1 MAEKKALIIAAPN
14 AELTGSGPGLDKLL
28 KKAAL
33 FTSYTAG
40 DAIDGAV
47 EESAITHLQ
56 AAETEAAVEKGVS
69 LGLINLGTADAAAL
83 DAALVAVL
91 EGADR
96 KTVIAVAAKNGLA
109 LYGAGINGKAGKL
122 ERPASAKDIVPTLAY
137 IADFAIT
144 GDCTG
149 AILYQALKSPNLKLE
164 EIGKLKEALV
174 RMEGA
179 LARDNREPWDK
190 HDCA

>member
-1 MAEKKALIIAAPN
+1 MAEKKALIIAAKN
-14 AELTGSGPGLDKLL
+14 ADIAGGGAGLDKLL
-28 KKAAL
+28 KKAAV
-33 FTSYTAG
+33 FKNFISGDVAG
-40 DAIDGAV
+40 SAV
-47 EESAITHLQ
+47 ADETVTRLQ
-56 AAETEAAVEKGVS
+56 PADVEAAVEKGVA
-69 LGLINLGTADAAAL
+69 LGIIDLGDADSAAL
-83 DAALVAVL
+83 DAALATVL
-91 EGADR
+91 DGVDR
-96 KTVIAVAAKNGLA
+96 KTVIAVAAKNALA
-109 LYGAGINGKAGKL
+109 LYGAGVNGKAGEL
-122 ERPASAKDIVPTLAY
+122 ERAATAADILPTLAY
-137 IADFAIT
+137 IADFPIT